1 MHNWSFKWIEAS
13 DIIKVYMYV
22 LQGRTHAY
30 AKNGSRVNSFSSHLP
45 GGNYGQKGKS
55 RGGMTNL
62 IPPLESMHT

>member
-1 MHNWSFKWIEAS
+1 MAT
-13 DIIKVYMYV
+13 DIIEVYMYV